1 MIMKVTNNDT
11 QDLPSRR
18 IVGNAN
24 RILSVLGASSCQKS
38 NTCNSPNAKSCY
50 CGIFGSRDRLR
61 ERELS
66 RNDSIGETAML
77 KHIPASRASTLHL
90 RHYWVDRE
98 KEHDAKRQSR
108 KSRDHDA
115 GSWQQAFDPEP
126 GPLNTTDLFRT
137 RLLMLR
143 HRFRVTRLWGTS
155 ERNVVPG
162 KHLR

>member
-1 MIMKVTNNDT
+1 MKVTNNDT

-18 IVGNAN
+18 IVGNPN

-50 CGIFGSRDRLR
+50 RGIFGSRDRLR
-61 ERELS
+61 ERELP
-66 RNDSIGETAML
+66 RNDSISETAML

-115 GSWQQAFDPEP
+115 GSRQRAFDPEQLEF
-126 GPLNTTDLFRT
+126 G
-137 RLLMLR
+137 
-143 HRFRVTRLWGTS
+143 H
-155 ERNVVPG
+155 
-162 KHLR
+162 